1 MAGSSAERRSA
12 AAWRLVRSQHGVVTR
27 EQLLALGFTK
37 SALEH
42 RLQTGRLHVVARG
55 VYAVGR
61 AQVDREGRWM
71 AAVLV
76 CGPDAALS
84 HRSAAALW
92 GFAKEHSTY
101 IDVSVRRRS
110 ETRLPGLRCH
120 RRPTLAASEITRRRN
135 IPLTQPVQTFLD
147 LVSGMGPRDLERA
160 INEADKVDVIDAD
173 ALRKALDERPG
184 EMGVRPLRRILDKHT
199 FRLSDDELERL
210 FRPLAAAAG
219 LPVPLTKHMVN
230 KIRGRLL
237 LAGLGA
243 GR

>member
-1 MAGSSAERRSA
+1 
-12 AAWRLVRSQHGVVTR
+12 
-27 EQLLALGFTK
+27 
-37 SALEH
+37 
-42 RLQTGRLHVVARG
+42 
-55 VYAVGR
+55 
-61 AQVDREGRWM
+61 
-71 AAVLV
+71 
-76 CGPDAALS
+76 
-84 HRSAAALW
+84 
-92 GFAKEHSTY
+92 
-101 IDVSVRRRS
+101 
-110 ETRLPGLRCH
+110 
-120 RRPTLAASEITRRRN
+120 
-135 IPLTQPVQTFLD
+135 
-147 LVSGMGPRDLERA
+147 MGPRDLERA